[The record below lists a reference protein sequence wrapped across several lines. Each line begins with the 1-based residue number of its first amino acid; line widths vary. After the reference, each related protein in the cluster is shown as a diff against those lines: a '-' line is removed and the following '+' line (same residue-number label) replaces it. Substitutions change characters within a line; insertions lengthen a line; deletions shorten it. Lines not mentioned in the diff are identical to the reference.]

1 MTQNHLW
8 VCGRQFMLFINLL
21 AYMIYEMLNDYAELV
36 TIQCINFHY
45 TLYYELKAWGWK
57 NCKCKPF

>member
-45 TLYYELKAWGWK
+45 TLYYELKAWG
-57 NCKCKPF
+57 